1 MTMSVHARCHIGA
14 VPPTLLAGFLGL
26 CIVTTDVAAQEGAE
40 TAPAFVDPSAGD
52 CTIVVRLPNT
62 IKPGELAL
70 ELNST
75 RLTTRL
81 GPMNPAVFELLEPLR
96 YLDRLTGKSNSTMFD
111 AEVGLSRDGSTP
123 RASCVDDR
131 SEDAWD
137 ERSEFDAAG
146 FFGTVTDNFAAT
158 DALGYSNEL
167 TADNLTRRTVGLQT
181 QYRLWA
187 GRNGKRFWLVSNVLL
202 GVRTADIDC
211 NKTPQVI
218 GCGDGLNVGA
228 LNPQEDFLFVLSH
241 ATTVE
246 AHFSPRFEF
255 LTLDRDSIAPMQLFM
270 G

>member
-1 MTMSVHARCHIGA
+1 
-14 VPPTLLAGFLGL
+14 
-26 CIVTTDVAAQEGAE
+26 
-40 TAPAFVDPSAGD
+40 
-52 CTIVVRLPNT
+52 
-62 IKPGELAL
+62 
-70 ELNST
+70 
-75 RLTTRL
+75 
-81 GPMNPAVFELLEPLR
+81 MNPAVFELLEPLR